1 MASEIVGQLEKAYES
16 GDLDEL
22 KASILPFIRKNR
34 EKLLEFIQHFQRIEG
49 PCPLDRLIKFF
60 IIQNNMPFNMS
71 QYMAKQSSVIKKDID
86 GHEQE
91 EQHQRQA
98 NVAEW
103 IKQKAEAHR
112 STSMFEQVFC
122 FDKLKN
128 ELLPI
133 IEEDLGIHGLLQDTS
148 IHQDANI
155 HQNAGASTDAHHP
168 A

>member
-1 MASEIVGQLEKAYES
+1 MASEIVGQLEKAYQS

-34 EKLLEFIQHFQRIEG
+34 EKLLEFIQDFQRIEG

-71 QYMAKQSSVIKKDID
+71 QYMAKQSSVIKKDINVHE
-86 GHEQE
+86 HEQ
-91 EQHQRQA
+91 QRQA

-122 FDKLKN
+122 FDKLKQD
-128 ELLPI
+128 LLPI
-133 IEEDLGIHGLLQDTS
+133 IEEELGLHGVLEHAPGHSDGMVYQDS
-148 IHQDANI
+148 EGHKN
-155 HQNAGASTDAHHP
+155 SHP

>member
-1 MASEIVGQLEKAYES
+1 MASEIVGQLEKAYQS

-34 EKLLEFIQHFQRIEG
+34 EKLLEFIQDFQRIEG

-86 GHEQE
+86 VHEHEQ
-91 EQHQRQA
+91 QRQA

-122 FDKLKN
+122 FDKLKQ

-133 IEEDLGIHGLLQDTS
+133 IEEELGLHGVLEHAPGHSDGMVYQDS
-148 IHQDANI
+148 EGHKD
-155 HQNAGASTDAHHP
+155 SHP

>member
-1 MASEIVGQLEKAYES
+1 MASEIVGQLEKAYQS

-34 EKLLEFIQHFQRIEG
+34 EKLLEFIQDFQRIEG

-86 GHEQE
+86 VHEHEQ
-91 EQHQRQA
+91 QRQA

-122 FDKLKN
+122 FDKLKQ

-133 IEEDLGIHGLLQDTS
+133 IEEELGLHGMLE
-148 IHQDANI
+148 HA
-155 HQNAGASTDAHHP
+155 AAHP
-168 A
+168 AAAVFQGADGHKDGQPA